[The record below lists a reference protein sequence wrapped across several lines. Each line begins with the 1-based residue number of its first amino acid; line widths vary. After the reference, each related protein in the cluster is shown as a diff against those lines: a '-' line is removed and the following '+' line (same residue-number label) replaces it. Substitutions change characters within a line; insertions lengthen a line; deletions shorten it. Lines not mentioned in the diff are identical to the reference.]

1 MNLERHAL
9 IPAVCI
15 VSSFICITACV
26 NEEYDLSK
34 GIDTTINVNGDI
46 SAPLGSTEKI
56 LIGDFFEIDPQNSA
70 ISVVDGDYVLSLS
83 GDMVRHDIDV
93 PELGISGISV
103 GNSENPGGYRI
114 NMDIPDTQPGEGVQ
128 IPDRTYEFTVAGEK
142 ETAIEI
148 NEEVPEYIAGIGKIE
163 LNSVMSISMRLSR
176 DDGRSEGEI
185 TIGEGFSLVFPDYIT
200 IVKEGGSVDYVD
212 YEVLDGNVVRFASSA
227 SLTPS
232 APLGFRLG
240 IAGIDFGRMPEGQ
253 GLVNGRIVIDDIIG
267 MQDVSISANVRSFGE
282 VISDLPSSLSID
294 IDMSVSDIEIE
305 TVEVVFNPEITVDDQ
320 TVEIGEMPEFL
331 SEEGNRLD
339 LYSPVITLMVTN
351 DSPVSAV
358 LQADITS
365 YSNDSQTASIHLGNE
380 DAGAADA
387 VVLRSGVTPV
397 YIVRRAEDVPD
408 GPVAATNDP
417 VIIVRDDLSE
427 LIATIPDKMT
437 VSDIDVRVLQET
449 IEFDLVNAPDK
460 YSFSFGYDINVPLAF
475 GEELAVS
482 YPYDITGLNETL
494 NPSSSDD
501 NGSLEI
507 DFSEASVFLTFVN
520 EIPLD
525 LSVAASPIDKDG
537 NVIGSGIDVEL
548 TGIEGNSAVTVGAGN
563 VGSPSESPAVIRI
576 RADRESLMKLDGFR
590 LDLKGSC
597 GSGFAGVALNENQG
611 IQLKDISVNIKGG
624 VSTQF

>member
-114 NMDIPDTQPGEGVQ
+114 NMDIPDTQPVEGVQ

-200 IVKEGGSVDYVD
+200 IVKEGGSVDY
-212 YEVLDGNVVRFASSA
+212 EVLDGNVVRFASSA

-253 GLVNGRIVIDDIIG
+253 GLVNGRIIIDDIIG
-267 MQDVSISANVRSFGE
+267 MQDVSISANARSFGE

-611 IQLKDISVNIKGG
+611 IQLKDISVNIKGR

>member
-114 NMDIPDTQPGEGVQ
+114 NMDIPDTHPVEGVQ

-200 IVKEGGSVDYVD
+200 IVKEGGSVDY
-212 YEVLDGNVVRFASSA
+212 EVLDGNVVRFASSA

-267 MQDVSISANVRSFGE
+267 MQDVSISANARSFGE

>member
-114 NMDIPDTQPGEGVQ
+114 NMDIPDTQPVEGVQ

-200 IVKEGGSVDYVD
+200 IVKEGGSVDY
-212 YEVLDGNVVRFASSA
+212 EVLDGNVVRFASSA

-240 IAGIDFGRMPEGQ
+240 IAGIDFGRMPDGQ
-253 GLVNGRIVIDDIIG
+253 GLVNGCIVIDDIIG
-267 MQDVSISANVRSFGE
+267 MQDVSISANARSFGE

-365 YSNDSQTASIHLGNE
+365 YSNDSQTASMHLGNE

>member
-114 NMDIPDTQPGEGVQ
+114 NMDIPDIQPVEGVQ

-200 IVKEGGSVDYVD
+200 IVKEGGSVDY
-212 YEVLDGNVVRFASSA
+212 EVLDGNVVRFAFSA

-253 GLVNGRIVIDDIIG
+253 GLVNGCIVIDDIIG
-267 MQDVSISANVRSFGE
+267 MQDVSISANARSFGE

>member
-114 NMDIPDTQPGEGVQ
+114 NMDIPDTQPVEGVQ
-128 IPDRTYEFTVAGEK
+128 IPDRPYEFTVAGEK

-200 IVKEGGSVDYVD
+200 IVKEGGSVDY
-212 YEVLDGNVVRFASSA
+212 EVLDGNVVRFASSA

-240 IAGIDFGRMPEGQ
+240 IAGIDFGRMPDGQ
-253 GLVNGRIVIDDIIG
+253 GLVNGCIVIDDIIG
-267 MQDVSISANVRSFGE
+267 MQDVSISANARSFGE

-576 RADRESLMKLDGFR
+576 RADKESLMKLDGFR

>member
-114 NMDIPDTQPGEGVQ
+114 NMDIPDTQPVEGVQ
-128 IPDRTYEFTVAGEK
+128 IPDRTYEFTVSGEK

-163 LNSVMSISMRLSR
+163 LNSAMSISMRLSR

-185 TIGEGFSLVFPDYIT
+185 TIGEGFSLVFPNYIT
-200 IVKEGGSVDYVD
+200 IVKEGGSVD

-232 APLGFRLG
+232 APLGFQLG

-267 MQDVSISANVRSFGE
+267 MQDVSISANARSFGE

-320 TVEIGEMPEFL
+320 TVGRGEMPEFL

-449 IEFDLVNAPDK
+449 IEFDLVNAPDR

>member
-114 NMDIPDTQPGEGVQ
+114 NMDIPDTQPVEGVQ

-200 IVKEGGSVDYVD
+200 IVKEGGSVDY
-212 YEVLDGNVVRFASSA
+212 EVLDGNVVRFASSA

-240 IAGIDFGRMPEGQ
+240 IAGIDFGRMPDGQ
-253 GLVNGRIVIDDIIG
+253 GLVNGCIVIDDIIG
-267 MQDVSISANVRSFGE
+267 MQDVSISANARSFGE

>member
-56 LIGDFFEIDPQNSA
+56 LIGDFFEIDPENSA

-83 GDMVRHDIDV
+83 GDMVRQDIDV

-114 NMDIPDTQPGEGVQ
+114 NMDIPDTRPVEGVQ
-128 IPDRTYEFTVAGEK
+128 IPDRTYEFTVSGEK

-163 LNSVMSISMRLSR
+163 LNSAMSISMRLSR

-200 IVKEGGSVDYVD
+200 IVKEGGSVDY
-212 YEVLDGNVVRFASSA
+212 EVLDGNVVRFASSA

-232 APLGFRLG
+232 APLGFQLG
-240 IAGIDFGRMPEGQ
+240 IAGIDFGRMPDGQ

-267 MQDVSISANVRSFGE
+267 MQDVSISANARSFGE

-397 YIVRRAEDVPD
+397 YIVRRTEDVPE

-449 IEFDLVNAPDK
+449 IEFDLVNAPDR

>member
-114 NMDIPDTQPGEGVQ
+114 NMDIPDTQPVEGVQ

-200 IVKEGGSVDYVD
+200 IVKEGGSVDY
-212 YEVLDGNVVRFASSA
+212 EVLDGNVVKFASSA

-267 MQDVSISANVRSFGE
+267 MQDVSISANARSFGE

>member
-114 NMDIPDTQPGEGVQ
+114 NMDIPDTQPVEGVQ
-128 IPDRTYEFTVAGEK
+128 IPDRTYEFTVSGEK

-200 IVKEGGSVDYVD
+200 IVKEGGSVDY
-212 YEVLDGNVVRFASSA
+212 EVLDGNVVRFASSA

-232 APLGFRLG
+232 APLGFQLG
-240 IAGIDFGRMPEGQ
+240 IAGIDFGRMPDGQ

-267 MQDVSISANVRSFGE
+267 MQDVSISANARSFGE

-397 YIVRRAEDVPD
+397 YIVRRTEDVPE

-437 VSDIDVRVLQET
+437 VSNIDVRVLQET
-449 IEFDLVNAPDK
+449 IEFDLVNAPDR

>member
-114 NMDIPDTQPGEGVQ
+114 NMDIPDTQPVEGVQ
-128 IPDRTYEFTVAGEK
+128 IPDRTYEFTVSGEK

-163 LNSVMSISMRLSR
+163 LNSAMSISMRLSR

-200 IVKEGGSVDYVD
+200 IVKEGGSVDY
-212 YEVLDGNVVRFASSA
+212 EVLDGNVVRFASSA

-232 APLGFRLG
+232 APLGFQLG
-240 IAGIDFGRMPEGQ
+240 IAGIDFGRMPDGQ

-267 MQDVSISANVRSFGE
+267 MQDVSISANARSFGE

-397 YIVRRAEDVPD
+397 YIVRRTEDVPE

-449 IEFDLVNAPDK
+449 IEFDLVNAPDR

-624 VSTQF
+624 VSTHF

>member
-114 NMDIPDTQPGEGVQ
+114 NMDIPDTQPVEGVQ

-200 IVKEGGSVDYVD
+200 IVKEGGSVDY
-212 YEVLDGNVVRFASSA
+212 EVLDGNVVRFASSA

-240 IAGIDFGRMPEGQ
+240 IAGIDFGRMPDGQ

-267 MQDVSISANVRSFGE
+267 MQDVSISANARSFGE

-305 TVEVVFNPEITVDDQ
+305 TVEVVFNPEINVDDQ

>member
-114 NMDIPDTQPGEGVQ
+114 NMDIPDIQPVEGVQ

-200 IVKEGGSVDYVD
+200 IVKEGGSVY

-227 SLTPS
+227 SLTQS

-267 MQDVSISANVRSFGE
+267 MQNVSISANARSFGE